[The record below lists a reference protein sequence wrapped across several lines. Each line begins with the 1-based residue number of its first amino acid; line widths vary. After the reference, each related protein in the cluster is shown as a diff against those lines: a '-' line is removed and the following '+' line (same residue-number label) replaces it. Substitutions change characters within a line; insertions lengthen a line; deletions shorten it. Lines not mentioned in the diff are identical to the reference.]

1 MDAGAK
7 EYWNQETQK
16 NNKIKI
22 KTVND
27 GSKVIINLVEKE
39 KSIN

>member
-16 NNKIKI
+16 NNQIKI